1 MRVRLRYDQNA
12 RRKVLHTEKEKHPC
26 RTRICRKTR
35 SSSSAAAGLRSHFP
49 DGPVIAITS
58 ALFAL
63 QHFYRALMIVAFLYP
78 IGAGWIRAR
87 TGSTL
92 NTLVMHVL
100 SDSLLLV
107 LALVTIGVTPR

>member
-1 MRVRLRYDQNA
+1 MSHAYMPQDQILELGRRWAAQPLPGWSGHRHHLGTLRTPTFLPGADDRCLPVRV
-12 RRKVLHTEKEKHPC
+12 
-26 RTRICRKTR
+26 
-35 SSSSAAAGLRSHFP
+35 
-49 DGPVIAITS
+49 
-58 ALFAL
+58 
-63 QHFYRALMIVAFLYP
+63 
-78 IGAGWIRAR
+78 GAGWIRAR